1 MSDTGETLQQISVS
15 AHTVALPKKT
25 LPPLFHRLIQ
35 RDIHWVVLLLLLNLA
50 FFGDALFTDKTFFV
64 RDVSFFH
71 YPLKKLVTEA
81 YSRGEWPLWNPYIQL
96 GQPLLANPNS
106 MAFYPTQILFQL
118 LPFESAFD
126 LHFVLHCMLAGIAS
140 FYLGRALR
148 LSGHSAFLS
157 AAVYNFGGVTL
168 SFLNLFNILPVVA
181 LLPLLALTLVLSL
194 RRPSILKLAAT
205 SFLFGVFFLLL
216 EPLSSIAVALFLI
229 PLVTTVLLYS
239 PETGVSFIKGSTFLL
254 IAVLSGLLLASIQIL
269 PTSELIQHSGR
280 KGGLEY
286 EVASFWSFHPVNSL
300 QVIFPKVFG
309 EYFRLAQPAPWGNTF
324 FDNREPY
331 LLSCYLGIFPL
342 LLALWAVSFPN
353 HRWITNL
360 LMGTSVVA
368 ALLAMGKYTSIY
380 SWLFQHFPP
389 FRYGRF
395 PVKYLLVVNLCFS
408 LLAGIGLDKIEEIRK
423 ERTSSRGREN
433 LGIVLFVLFVLTLLI
448 ISLTLYFGNL
458 WSKLNLQRMD
468 ADHLY
473 FSYRGQVLQIS
484 KSLIYGSLKHAQILL
499 GAFLLFLI
507 LVRWRKVR
515 LNIIRA
521 AVVCLI
527 LFDLFI
533 HNFWINP
540 LISADFYEPAP
551 AAMFLQQEMKRD
563 GLARIYS
570 IDRKL
575 SDFSMFKEEKGT
587 AGRSAIP
594 VIGRVP
600 SQSAPVILGR
610 SDSVAWVSIFR
621 KLTLFQF
628 LSAKDHIHYSV
639 FNPIDRLE
647 TLPSQMISRDL
658 ARIQTLDAKL
668 LFLGGLNVGYILS
681 IEELKSPLLSLEAL
695 FEINSDQP
703 LRIYKLANK
712 LPRAFLV
719 DSDDSPDKALT
730 ARDGE
735 YVNVGAIEKP
745 GMQTALR
752 SQASQRLSSGS
763 NIVVTRYTP
772 SRVEIQA
779 ASDRKG
785 LLVLLDTYYPGWRAK
800 IDGQETRIDRF
811 GNVYRGTQFPPG
823 KHHVSFTYEPDS
835 FRYGLWISLLT
846 LFGWIAACVLGF
858 MLQRSGDL
866 APCSDP
872 KGLPS

>member
-1 MSDTGETLQQISVS
+1 MSDTGEILQQFSVS
-15 AHTVALPKKT
+15 ADSVALPKKT
-25 LPPLFHRLIQ
+25 LPHIFHRLVQ
-35 RDIHWVVLLLLLNLA
+35 KDAHWVVLLLLLNLA

-81 YSRGEWPLWNPYIQL
+81 YARGEWPLWNPYIQL

-118 LPFESAFD
+118 LPFEVAFD
-126 LHFVLHCMLAGIAS
+126 LHFVLHCMLAGIAT
-140 FYLGRALR
+140 FYLGRALG
-148 LSGHSAFLS
+148 LPGHSAFLS

-181 LLPLLALTLVLSL
+181 ILPLLAVALVLSL
-194 RRPSILKLAAT
+194 RSFSILKLAAT

-229 PLVTTVLLYS
+229 LLLTAVFLFS
-239 PETGVSFIKGSTFLL
+239 PETKVSFIKGTAFLL
-254 IAVLSGLLLASIQIL
+254 VAVLSGLLLASVQIL

-280 KGGLEY
+280 KGGVEF
-286 EVASFWSFHPVNSL
+286 EVASFWSFHPLNSL
-300 QVIFPKVFG
+300 QVIFPRIFG
-309 EYFRLAQPAPWGNTF
+309 EYFKLAQPAPWGNTF

-342 LLALWAVSFPN
+342 LLGLWAVCFSK

-360 LMGTSVVA
+360 LIGTSLVA
-368 ALLAMGKYTSIY
+368 ALLAMGKYTPIY
-380 SWLFQHFPP
+380 SWLFHYCPP

-408 LLAGIGLDKIEEIRK
+408 LLAGFGLDRVEDIRK
-423 ERTSSRGREN
+423 ERTSSRGRRN
-433 LGIVLFVLFVLTLLI
+433 IGIALFVLFVLTLLI
-448 ISLTLYFGNL
+448 VSLSLSFGNF
-458 WSKLNLQRMD
+458 WSKLNLQKMD

-473 FSYRGQVLQIS
+473 FNYRGQMLQIN
-484 KSLIYGSLKHAQILL
+484 KPLIYGSLKHAQILL
-499 GAFLLFLI
+499 GGFLLFI
-507 LVRWRKVR
+507 MLVCWKKVR
-515 LNIIRA
+515 LNIIRG
-521 AVVCLI
+521 AVVNLV

-540 LISADFYEPAP
+540 LIRADFYEPAP
-551 AAMFLQQEMKRD
+551 AAMFLQEEMKRD
-563 GLARIYS
+563 GLARIHS

-575 SDFSMFKEEKGT
+575 SDFLMLKEKRGT
-587 AGRSAIP
+587 TGRPAP
-594 VIGRVP
+594 TVIGRDL
-600 SQSAPVILGR
+600 SQNPPAILGR

-647 TLPSQMISRDL
+647 TLPSQLISRDL
-658 ARIQTLDAKL
+658 ARIQTLEEKL
-668 LFLGGLNVGYILS
+668 YFLGGLNVGYILS

-695 FEINSDQP
+695 FEINSDRP

-719 DSDDSPDKALT
+719 DSDESLDKNVA
-730 ARDGE
+730 ARDGG
-735 YVNVGAIEKP
+735 YMSVGAVGKP
-745 GMQTALR
+745 GGQTALR
-752 SQASQRLSSGS
+752 SWAGNGLSSGS
-763 NIVVTRYTP
+763 NVVVTQYTP
-772 SRVEIQA
+772 SRVEVQA

-785 LLVLLDTYYPGWRAK
+785 LLVLLDSYYPGWRARV
-800 IDGQETRIDRF
+800 DGQETTIDCI
-811 GNVYRGTQFPPG
+811 GNVYRGIEFPPG
-823 KHHVSFTYEPDS
+823 KHHVTFTYEPNS

-846 LFGWIAACVLGF
+846 LFGWIAACVLSF
-858 MLQRSGDL
+858 VLQTNGDA
-866 APCSDP
+866 APCSDL
-872 KGLPS
+872 KRLPS